1 MKIQTKSEREMG
13 ERGWVRKREGGKKVG
28 ERGLAKRGR
37 GPAPG
42 MCLGPRN
49 MGIRPCMVHRDS
61 ALVFAIR
68 RCIKSKLLN
77 SNF

>member
-49 MGIRPCMVHRDS
+49 MGIRPCLKGLKWYS
-61 ALVFAIR
+61 
-68 RCIKSKLLN
+68 
-77 SNF
+77 